1 MSRFEQHRGF
11 SLIELMV
18 TIAIIGLML
27 VLGLPYFGKASQ
39 TAKERRVKQ
48 QFVQDFTWA
57 RGAAGA
63 ADKKSLDATLA
74 SGTPAVT
81 MTINADCTWTTNI
94 APGVVSAQ
102 HSMTATDLGNLA
114 NFGASGCAASNGLA
128 ALPQTITFS
137 PQGFVDKVGTLTM
150 TGASGQAF
158 QLQILYSGSVI
169 QTHAASGV
177 ES

>member
-1 MSRFEQHRGF
+1 MNVRANHRGF

-27 VLGLPYFGKASQ
+27 TLAMPYFGKASQ

-48 QFVQDFTWA
+48 QLVQDFTWA

-63 ADKKSLDATLA
+63 ADKKSLDPSLG
-74 SGTPAVT
+74 SGAPTVT
-81 MTINADCTWTTNI
+81 MTINADCTWTTSI
-94 APGVVSAQ
+94 APGVTNLD
-102 HSMTATDLGNLA
+102 HSMNATDLGNLA
-114 NFGASGCAASNGLA
+114 SFGSTGCVASNGLA

-137 PQGFVDKVGTLTM
+137 PQGSVDKVGTLTLN
-150 TGASGQAF
+150 GASGQSF
-158 QLQILYSGSVI
+158 QLQIYYSGSII

>member
-1 MSRFEQHRGF
+1 MKVRDNRAGF
-11 SLIELMV
+11 SIIELMV
-18 TIAIIGLML
+18 TVAIIGLML
-27 VLGLPYFGKASQ
+27 VLAMPYFGKASQ

-63 ADKKSLDATLA
+63 ADQKSLDATLA
-74 SGTPAVT
+74 SGTPTVT
-81 MTINADCTWTTNI
+81 MTINADCTWTTKI
-94 APGVVSAQ
+94 TPTVVSAQ

-114 NFGASGCAASNGLA
+114 SFGAAGCVASNGLA
-128 ALPQTITFS
+128 TLPQTITFS
-137 PQGFVDKVGTLTM
+137 PLGFVDKVGTLTM

-158 QLQILYSGSVI
+158 QLQLLYSGSVI